1 MLKLA
6 DGAARHLTKL
16 LEEAQLTNGDAIR
29 LEVGKGGWR
38 LTVDH
43 ECPGDVTFDYEGRR
57 VLVLSAAS
65 AKTLEDA
72 TLDFCETETGR
83 SLQLTAPA
91 RPRSAHGD
99 A

>member
-1 MLKLA
+1 MLRLTE
-6 DGAARHLTKL
+6 GAARHLTKL
-16 LEEAQLTNGDAIR
+16 LAKAQPTNGDALR
-29 LEVGKGGWR
+29 LEVGKDGWR
-38 LTVDH
+38 LTLDH
-43 ECPGDVTFDYEGRR
+43 ECPGDVTFDYEGQR

-72 TLDFCETETGR
+72 TLDLSETESGR

-91 RPRSAHGD
+91 RPLSAHGD